1 MASPNLPRLFFSAA
15 ALILTAAARPQA
27 VPLYY
32 SFTGQV
38 VYSTLSE
45 YPLGMDVTYVFR
57 VDRSAPG
64 YTVDGQGQS
73 QAMADYVEEPDYFTK
88 YFLADYIGGNILPS
102 DNPASENKESSHYG
116 MDIMRYQDEIFSALR
131 GSNSDASGMDLLD
144 IWSSDAMFE
153 DWQVGKIVQGENFV
167 QNGPGVENS
176 TYSSSLVLSSIDTR
190 NPLEAPAVPEPSAY
204 ALFALGLAGLCLSL
218 RGVRSKGR

>member
-1 MASPNLPRLFFSAA
+1 MASSSRLRLFFSAA
-15 ALILTAAARPQA
+15 ALLLVAAARPQA

-38 VYSTLSE
+38 DYTTLSD

-64 YTVDGQGQS
+64 YTVDGLGQA

-88 YFLADYIGGNILPS
+88 YFLADYIGGSNNPS
-102 DNPASENKESSHYG
+102 DNPASEDKESSHYG

-131 GSNSDASGMDLLD
+131 GSNSDAGGMDLLD
-144 IWSSDAMFE
+144 IWSADALFE
-153 DWQVGKIVQGENFV
+153 DWQVGMNVQGENFV
-167 QNGPGVENS
+167 QNGPGEENS
-176 TYSSSLVLSSIDTR
+176 TYGSSLVLASIDTR
-190 NPLEAPAVPEPSAY
+190 NPLEAPTVPEPSTY
-204 ALFALGLAGLCLSL
+204 ALFALGLVGLCLSL
-218 RGVRSKGR
+218 RGIRSKGR